1 MWRSSRR
8 MDIFADD
15 VMQDQNS
22 SDTQSKCVAEIV
34 STGEP
39 PEELMRW
46 SRKSP
51 KYEQESDPSIHRNN
65 CKLVLDELFWCA
77 SVGVTLWEN
86 RFSWMYKTHNTE
98 LSMSSSMRILARES
112 NTYSL
117 NSMYGNKKESFIW
130 PQNVFNF
137 NDNTIYLYW
146 KIFLQI

>member
-1 MWRSSRR
+1 MKVVQTYGHICWRRYARRKFFRHTIQMRSWNSINRRAQRSLCVGAGSPQNMSKSRMCR
-8 MDIFADD
+8 
-15 VMQDQNS
+15 
-22 SDTQSKCVAEIV
+22 
-34 STGEP
+34 P
-39 PEELMRW
+39 
-46 SRKSP
+46 
-51 KYEQESDPSIHRNN
+51 IHRKN

-130 PQNVFNF
+130 QQNLILTIIRFIYTGKYSFKFN
-137 NDNTIYLYW
+137 
-146 KIFLQI
+146 